1 MRTFFLTLLFVFAVS
16 ISGCSD
22 KAADVPAGSD
32 GSPQN
37 SNSTQTDNPLG
48 NQLNAQKSTVSP
60 PSAEML
66 SAIGE
71 KQNDLDT
78 RWLFSDSYYVLT
90 GQPKKFFETEIGKG
104 TEDVLSNVFNTVFQ
118 LQFPIDYSKV
128 ERFTLAAAPQEMVT
142 FDEPAADG
150 TKNSRQTLA
159 IRRVTLFNLSEP
171 IAKTMVQTVWKSL
184 STTPIESV
192 KKRIGKVE
200 YYDLLPSNFPT
211 NQICAGIHLPDER
224 TIIFFI
230 MLTKDANELFAGKP
244 TSASAAVERIKRMDT
259 SSNLLLLSASWEGVV
274 ADPMRMAEI
283 PFVGSILNGLGN
295 ENALQFLQ
303 NFRAINLAIDT
314 SAQVGKPM
322 LTARYDAI
330 DNNGAANLYE
340 LFLGLH
346 ITAQTAIAAAKDD
359 TTAQLPLPKETTID
373 LLKSIILEKT
383 NNTGVIMRINKFDGF
398 DAILKSGFAE
408 TTSKLR
414 QEKLAIQKFEQLR
427 FLADASMQYD
437 RLNKKFPQPI
447 RDADGKPLLSW
458 RVAILPLI
466 GQQELYNNFN
476 LKEAWDSPANL
487 QLVEK
492 IPKPFAPIDDNI
504 AKGKTQ
510 IQRFTSTGTPL
521 ADANL
526 TTTTIKQ
533 PQNTLLLVQTSAE
546 VAIEWTKP
554 DELIYDENEVD
565 KIFGNSIV
573 GITFAGVPILQ
584 NLLPKDNKQ
593 STEQRTQLSAFIK
606 GEELPTNHDHDH
618 DHDHNHPDHNHNHP

>member
-1 MRTFFLTLLFVFAVS
+1 
-16 ISGCSD
+16 
-22 KAADVPAGSD
+22 
-32 GSPQN
+32 
-37 SNSTQTDNPLG
+37 
-48 NQLNAQKSTVSP
+48 
-60 PSAEML
+60 
-66 SAIGE
+66 
-71 KQNDLDT
+71 
-78 RWLFSDSYYVLT
+78 
-90 GQPKKFFETEIGKG
+90 
-104 TEDVLSNVFNTVFQ
+104 
-118 LQFPIDYSKV
+118 
-128 ERFTLAAAPQEMVT
+128 
-142 FDEPAADG
+142 
-150 TKNSRQTLA
+150 
-159 IRRVTLFNLSEP
+159 
-171 IAKTMVQTVWKSL
+171 
-184 STTPIESV
+184 
-192 KKRIGKVE
+192 
-200 YYDLLPSNFPT
+200 
-211 NQICAGIHLPDER
+211 
-224 TIIFFI
+224 

-244 TSASAAVERIKRMDT
+244 KSVSAAVERIKRMDI
-259 SSNLLLLSASWEGVV
+259 SSGVLLLSASWEGVV
-274 ADPMRMAEI
+274 ADPMRLAEI

-303 NFRAINLAIDT
+303 NFRAINLSINP

-322 LTARYDAI
+322 LTTRYDAI

-346 ITAQTAIAAAKDD
+346 ITAQTALASTKEDSTIP
-359 TTAQLPLPKETTID
+359 LPLSKETITN

-383 NNTGVIMRINKFDGF
+383 NDTGIVVRINKFDGF
-398 DAILKSGFAE
+398 DKIVKDGFAE

-414 QEKLAIQKFEQLR
+414 QEKLVVQKFEQLR
-427 FLADASMQYD
+427 FLTNASMQYD
-437 RLNKKFPQPI
+437 QLNKKFPQPI

-492 IPKPFAPIDDNI
+492 IPAPFAPIDDNI

-526 TTTTIKQ
+526 TATSIKQ
-533 PQNTLLLVQTSAE
+533 PRNTLLLTQTSAE
-546 VAIEWTKP
+546 AAIEWTKP

-573 GITFAGVPILQ
+573 GITFTGIPILQ

-593 STEQRTQLSAFIK
+593 SKEQRTQLSYIIK
-606 GEELPTNHDHDH
+606 GEEPPNSNHNHDH
-618 DHDHNHPDHNHNHP
+618 DHDHNHQDHDHNHP